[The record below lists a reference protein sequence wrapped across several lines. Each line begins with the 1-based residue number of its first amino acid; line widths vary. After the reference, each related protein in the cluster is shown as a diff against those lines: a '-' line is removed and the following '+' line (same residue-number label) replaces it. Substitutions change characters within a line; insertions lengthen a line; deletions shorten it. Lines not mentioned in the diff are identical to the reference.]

1 MCYLKERFRRVF
13 VANFQAIMMKNKVK
27 ALL

>member
-1 MCYLKERFRRVF
+1 MCYLKERFRRVP
-13 VANFQAIMMKNKVK
+13 VANFKAIMMKNKVK